1 MRKNSLRHYLLLQEQ
16 YPSTVNIIPMKKSDK
31 EKGRKGAEEKKKQ
44 ILYYVIA
51 GAAVCVIAGIFLF
64 YAYSMSVAKN
74 GDTVSVLYI
83 GTLENG
89 SVFDSNV
96 NKTPLVF
103 TLGAHTVIPGFED
116 AVIGMS
122 RGQVKTVHIPV
133 DRAYGPYRSDLFMT
147 VNRSLFPAGTPPE
160 IGKYYSVRNPA
171 DGSTNVVKVVGVSR
185 DTVTIDQNH
194 TLAGQNLTFT
204 IRLVGIMQGT

>member
-1 MRKNSLRHYLLLQEQ
+1 
-16 YPSTVNIIPMKKSDK
+16 MKKSDK
-31 EKGRKGAEEKKKQ
+31 EKGRKGAEEKKKTV
-44 ILYYVIA
+44 LYYVIA
-51 GAAVCVIAGIFLF
+51 GAAVCVIAGIILF
-64 YAYSMSVAKN
+64 YAYSMSVAKD
-74 GDTVSVLYI
+74 GDTVSVLYV
-83 GTLENG
+83 GMLENG

-96 NKTPLVF
+96 NTTPLVF

-147 VNRSLFPAGTPPE
+147 VNRSRFPANTPLE
-160 IGKYYSVRNPA
+160 IGTYYSVRNPA
-171 DGSTNVVKVVGVSR
+171 DGSTNVVKVVGVSG

-194 TLAGQNLTFT
+194 MLAGRNLTFT
-204 IRLVGIMQGT
+204 IRLVGITR

>member
-1 MRKNSLRHYLLLQEQ
+1 
-16 YPSTVNIIPMKKSDK
+16 MKKSDK

-51 GAAVCVIAGIFLF
+51 GAAVCVLAGIILF

-74 GDTVSVLYI
+74 GDEVSVLYI

-96 NKTPLVF
+96 NTTPLVF

-116 AVIGMS
+116 AVTGMS

-133 DRAYGPYRSDLFMT
+133 DKAYGSYRNDLVMT
-147 VNRSLFPAGTPPE
+147 VNRSLFPASTPLE
-160 IGKYYSVRNPA
+160 TGMYYSVRNPA
-171 DGSTNVVKVVGVSR
+171 DGSINVVKIVGVGR

-194 TLAGQNLTFT
+194 MLAGKNLTFT
-204 IRLVGIMQGT
+204 IRLVGINQGT

>member
-1 MRKNSLRHYLLLQEQ
+1 
-16 YPSTVNIIPMKKSDK
+16 MKKSEK
-31 EKGRKGAEEKKKQ
+31 TKGRKRTAEKKKQ
-44 ILYYVIA
+44 ILYFAIA
-51 GAAVCVIAGIFLF
+51 GAAVCIITAVVLF
-64 YAYSMSVAKN
+64 FAFSTTVAKD

-103 TLGAHTVIPGFED
+103 TVGDNTVIPGFED
-116 AVIGMS
+116 GVIGMS
-122 RGQVKTVHIPV
+122 KGEVKTVHIPV
-133 DRAYGPYRSDLFMT
+133 DRAYGPHRSDLLNT
-147 VNRSLFPAGTPPE
+147 VNRSLFPADTLPE

-171 DGSTNVVKVVGVSR
+171 DGSTNVVKVIDVRG

-194 TLAGQNLTFT
+194 ILAGQNLTFM
-204 IRLVGIMQGT
+204 IRLVGITQGK